1 MKRFTLV
8 FVLVV
13 ALTLSAALPAFAGG
27 NGPAPGRTCGQFFG
41 QHVAEHA
48 QAGHLG
54 QEHNPGMH
62 QGLANFLDHG
72 HHEHSCP

>member
-1 MKRFTLV
+1 MKRQLI
-8 FVLVV
+8 LSLLI
-13 ALTLSAALPAFAGG
+13 ALILLGAALPAFARGS
-27 NGPAPGRTCGQFFG
+27 GPAPGGTCGKFLG
-41 QHVAEHA
+41 QHIAKHA

-72 HHEHSCP
+72 GLEHSCP

>member
-1 MKRFTLV
+1 MKRL
-8 FVLVV
+8 LLV
-13 ALTLSAALPAFAGG
+13 ALLVSAIALSAVLPALAEG
-27 NGPAPGRTCGQFFG
+27 NGPAPGRTCGRFFG
-41 QHVAEHA
+41 QHITEHA

-72 HHEHSCP
+72 QHEHSCP

>member
-1 MKRFTLV
+1 MKRITLV
-8 FVLVV
+8 IVLVGV
-13 ALTLSAALPAFAGG
+13 LTLSAALPAFAEG
-27 NGPAPGRTCGQFFG
+27 NGPASGRTCGQFFG

-72 HHEHSCP
+72 QHEHSCP

>member
-1 MKRFTLV
+1 MKRLLILSLLLGLV
-8 FVLVV
+8 MLG
-13 ALTLSAALPAFAGG
+13 AALPAFAQG

-72 HHEHSCP
+72 DHEHTCP